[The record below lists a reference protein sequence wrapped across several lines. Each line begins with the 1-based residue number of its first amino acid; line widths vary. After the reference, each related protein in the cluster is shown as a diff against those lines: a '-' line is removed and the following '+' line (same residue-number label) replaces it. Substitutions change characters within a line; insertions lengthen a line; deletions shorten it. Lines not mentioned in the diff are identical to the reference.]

1 LFLRFTLFSRTV
13 FLLSYDAAVDTFRK
27 KIEAIGVRLSTATFQ
42 HTREGVHAV
51 TGRDPELYA
60 VLLSIEP
67 LKVRNVIFLSDGF

>member
-1 LFLRFTLFSRTV
+1 LKGKKQTM
-13 FLLSYDAAVDTFRK
+13 K

-67 LKVRNVIFLSDGF
+67 LKVRNVIF